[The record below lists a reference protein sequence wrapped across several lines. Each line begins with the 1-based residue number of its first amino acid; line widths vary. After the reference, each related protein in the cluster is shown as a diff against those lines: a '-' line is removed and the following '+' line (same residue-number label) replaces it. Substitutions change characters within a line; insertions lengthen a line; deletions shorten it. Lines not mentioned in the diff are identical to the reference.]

1 MKKVFSL
8 IIALTLVLT
17 LVACG
22 DSNSSIVSTEGNPFD
37 AHESDEYIMVLG
49 LRNIEYFKAHQY
61 MWEKLGQD
69 FGVKTTIMGTQDM
82 DVANVSA
89 AIDQA
94 VAKNPKGIILWGFDD
109 GLANSMNNAISKGI
123 PVISIIGEVNSDAD
137 TYIGSSQAELG
148 SVGAE
153 AMCEALGGSS
163 ATGLVGVLSLPG
175 VGQFDDREQGFREG
189 INTFCPGVTVL
200 AQAGNTEAD
209 LAKAA
214 AAAAAMLTANSEL
227 RGLFGT
233 DSTAAFGAL
242 DAVRTANKIGDVLI
256 VGMDR
261 NSDILQAVADGEIYA
276 TIAQNDPGSA
286 YWALLALIT
295 ENYYNIPLTTDNAAS
310 DVVTA
315 PSLIYLKPNVVNIDN
330 VQYFLDQN
338 TEYSKFSD

>member
-1 MKKVFSL
+1 MKKL
-8 IIALTLVLT
+8 LTLLLLFVFAVVLVGCDQAT
-17 LVACG
+17 TDNA
-22 DSNSSIVSTEGNPFD
+22 SASGNPFV
-37 AHESDEYIMVLG
+37 ENEQDEYIMVLG

-61 MWEKLGQD
+61 MWEQLGRD

-94 VAKNPKGIILWGFDD
+94 AAKNPKGIVLWGFED
-109 GLANSMNNAISKGI
+109 GLANSINEAIAKGI
-123 PVISIIGEVNSDAD
+123 PVIPIIGDVNSDRD
-137 TYIGSSQAELG
+137 TYIGSSQTELG
-148 SVGAE
+148 LTGAQ
-153 AMCEALGGSS
+153 AMCEALGGST

-175 VGQFDDREQGFREG
+175 VGQFDDREAGFRTG
-189 INTFCPGVTVL
+189 IADYCPGVTVL

-214 AAAAAMLTANSEL
+214 AAADSMLTANPTL
-227 RGLFGT
+227 DGFFGT

-261 NSDILQAVADGEIYA
+261 NSDILQAVKDGEIYA
-276 TIAQNDPGSA
+276 TIAQNDVGSA

-295 ENYYNIPLTTDNAAS
+295 ANYYGVPLTSDNEAAG
-310 DVVTA
+310 VVTA
-315 PSLIYLKPNVVNIDN
+315 PSLIYLKPNVVNEDN
-330 VQYFLDQN
+330 VDYFLQQN
-338 TEYSKFSD
+338 TEYSTFGN